1 MEKDSLHIDY
11 DTHWK
16 EITANLFEDFV
27 AFFLPEA
34 YKLIDFNAEIE
45 FLEQELH
52 KIVAD
57 NSKKGKII
65 NDKLVK
71 VHLKS
76 GKEKWI
82 LIHIEVQSTEEV
94 SFSKR
99 MFSYFYR
106 IFDQYSQEVTAIAV
120 YIGEKVPENFNHY
133 SYDFLGTGVKYKFNT
148 YVVKDQKESDLVNL
162 SNPFALAI
170 LATKYLHKSKSDSLE
185 RFSFKRKLATL
196 AKNQNYQDHQ
206 IIHLLK
212 FIALILRLPAK
223 LENQFVEE
231 TIKEYLNPENMVIL
245 KSREFSNQLH
255 IALYGE
261 SIAEFKLK
269 LKKESD
275 EKRLLDKKELDE
287 KRLLDKMVTIKKML
301 RLGKL
306 SISEISDLF
315 EVSEDFVQ
323 EIHSKME

>member
-1 MEKDSLHIDY
+1 MEKENLHIDY

-27 AFFLPEA
+27 SFFLPEA
-34 YKLIDFNAEIE
+34 YELIDFEAEIE

-71 VHLKS
+71 VQLKS

-82 LIHIEVQSTEEV
+82 LIHIEIQSTEEV

-106 IFDQYSQEVTAIAV
+106 IFDQYSQEITAIAI
-120 YIGEKVPENFNHY
+120 YIGEKIPGNFNHY
-133 SYDFLGTGVKYKFNT
+133 SYDFLGTKVRYEFNT
-148 YVVKDQKESDLVNL
+148 YVVKDQKESDLINL

-170 LATKYLHKSKSDSLE
+170 LATKYLHKSKSDSLK
-185 RFSFKRKLATL
+185 RFAFKRKLVKL
-196 AKNQNYQDHQ
+196 AKKQNYEDHQ

-212 FIALILRLPAK
+212 FIALILRLPSD
-223 LENQFVEE
+223 LENQFAEE
-231 TIKEYLNPENMVIL
+231 TIKEYTNPENMETQQ
-245 KSREFSNQLH
+245 SRVFANQLY
-255 IALYGE
+255 IALRGE
-261 SIAEFKLK
+261 SMTDFEAKVE
-269 LKKESD
+269 KKSG
-275 EKRLLDKKELDE
+275 EKQLLNNVVSIQ
-287 KRLLDKMVTIKKML
+287 RML

-306 SISEISDLF
+306 SIAEIAGVLD
-315 EVSEDFVQ
+315 VSEDFVE
-323 EIHSKME
+323 EIQSKI

>member
-16 EITANLFEDFV
+16 EITTNLFEDFV
-27 AFFLPEA
+27 SFFLPEA
-34 YKLIDFNAEIE
+34 YELIDFDAKIE

-57 NSKKGKII
+57 NSKKGKVI

-106 IFDQYSQEVTAIAV
+106 IFDQYSQEVTAIAI
-120 YIGEKVPENFNHY
+120 YIGEKVPQNFNHY
-133 SYDFLGTGVKYKFNT
+133 SYDFLGTEVRYKFNT

-170 LATKYLHKSKSDSLE
+170 LATKYLHKSKSDSQE
-185 RFSFKRKLATL
+185 RFAFKRKLIKL
-196 AKNQNYQDHQ
+196 AKEQNYDDHK

-212 FIALILRLPAK
+212 FIGLILRLPTNLEIQFAK
-223 LENQFVEE
+223 E
-231 TIKEYLNPENMVIL
+231 TIKEYTNPKKMETQQ
-245 KSREFSNQLH
+245 SRIFANQLY
-255 IALYGE
+255 IALHGE
-261 SIAEFKLK
+261 SMDDFKARVE
-269 LKKESD
+269 KESA
-275 EKRLLDKKELDE
+275 EKHKKELAE

-315 EVSEDFVQ
+315 EVSEDFVK
-323 EIHSKME
+323 EIHSEMR